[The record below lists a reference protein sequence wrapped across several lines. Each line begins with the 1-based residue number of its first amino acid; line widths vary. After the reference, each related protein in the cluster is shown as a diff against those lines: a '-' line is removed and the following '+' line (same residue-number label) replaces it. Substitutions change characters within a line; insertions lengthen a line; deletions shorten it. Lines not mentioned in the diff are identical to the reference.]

1 MANTP
6 FDMNELVGAMNSQP
20 GAVPPAPAGP
30 MGAPAQDPVADVSRI
45 ASDDDSNATVQKN
58 ALDINSVAA
67 AIMLI
72 NDQNLAIAQRLVAL
86 EEVIMQIIQGASAPM
101 APEASM
107 APQGAPVAPVAPQ
120 GIPAPIPPMA

>member
-86 EEVIMQIIQGASAPM
+86 EQVLTQILQAAGPM
-101 APEASM
+101 APEAPM
-107 APQGAPVAPVAPQ
+107 APQGAPVAPEAPQ

>member
-86 EEVIMQIIQGASAPM
+86 EEVIMQIIQAAGPM
-101 APEASM
+101 APEAPM
-107 APQGAPVAPVAPQ
+107 APQGAPVAPEAPQ

>member
-6 FDMNELVGAMNSQP
+6 FDMNELVSAINSQP

-45 ASDDDSNATVQKN
+45 ASDDDSNATPAKN

-86 EEVIMQIIQGASAPM
+86 EQVLTQILQAAGPM
-101 APEASM
+101 APEAPM
-107 APQGAPVAPVAPQ
+107 APQGAPVAPEAPQ